1 MIFIVMRTLRQSEV
15 GWFGEVRRQGRETS
29 RQRALN
35 FDATEVERMFPA
47 ASRGDII
54 PIHLHRRSDSGEL
67 AQQPQALRRQEKN
80 WRLTGDKIDDRRFG
94 VVAPGDLVVMAWDV
108 GDAGAVG
115 AFDILAGTDA
125 RALRILAHPHSGGL
139 VTRGLLAVP
148 AADAPGLVRELR
160 TLDGELFAPYL
171 PRLGDE
177 AQIAK
182 TRDGDEAVEGELILP
197 PSPARMFQ
205 VIASMG
211 HTLNVAVADIVDN
224 SITAGASTIKV
235 AFQRPDRRESSEL
248 FASNGPRFPGGCVA
262 FTDDGRGMDRA
273 TLLEAM
279 KFGSNRDYGERDLGR
294 YGIGLKAASF
304 SQARCLTV
312 ASRSAGSSVT
322 VLRWDQ
328 DHIERTGRWE
338 VVEPALDAAER
349 EVLLA
354 PLAERAGTVVLW
366 TRLRPLKAAERR
378 GRRAEGADTAYERAI
393 GDLVLH
399 VGMVF
404 HRFLS
409 GETRSK
415 RQVSISLN
423 GQSVPPWDPFL
434 RHHAETQRSGAF
446 SELVPCP
453 GTDREYPV
461 TVDAWILPHTK
472 RLPES
477 DVERAGQNGR
487 WNELQGFYIYRADR
501 IIQAGGWC
509 ELWNREEHKKL
520 LRVALSFDPELDAAF
535 DVHAAKMSVS
545 LPMPLAEVLQQRLQD
560 ARKDADARYRKDG
573 KEEKPAPVKV
583 VGSGGSTGTKP
594 TTPTPPPVA
603 PTPPPSAPTPPPLA
617 TPPLPPKVVP
627 VNVATVSPVPP
638 APPPPLTVA
647 EPKPLPDQ
655 LELKDNLDS
664 DLWRMHTPMFGPKQV
679 LANAS
684 HTELRPLLD
693 AIRNLPNARLALAR
707 LIAATEEGIMASG
720 GDAEAFRRYLRNRL
734 KNEAE
739 Q

>member
-1 MIFIVMRTLRQSEV
+1 MNFILMRTLRQSEV

-54 PIHLHRRSDSGEL
+54 PVQLHRRSDTGEL
-67 AQQPQALRRQEKN
+67 AEQAQALRRQEKN

-108 GDAGAVG
+108 GDAGAGG
-115 AFDILAGTDA
+115 AFEILAASDPRA
-125 RALRILAHPHSGGL
+125 RRILAHPQSGGL

-177 AQIAK
+177 AQLAK

-224 SITAGASTIKV
+224 SITAGATTIKV

-248 FASNGPRFPGGCVA
+248 FALNGPRFPGGCVA

-423 GQSVPPWDPFL
+423 GRSVPVWDPFL
-434 RHHAETQRSGAF
+434 RLHAETQRSGAF

-477 DVERAGQNGR
+477 DMERAGQNGR

-509 ELWNREEHKKL
+509 DLWNREEHKKL

-573 KEEKPAPVKV
+573 KEEKPAPVKAV
-583 VGSGGSTGTKP
+583 ASRGSAGTTPKP

-603 PTPPPSAPTPPPLA
+603 PTTSAPLTPLTVPVRVPTVAPKPPA
-617 TPPLPPKVVP
+617 PLPP
-627 VNVATVSPVPP
+627 PP
-638 APPPPLTVA
+638 TVA
-647 EPKPLPDQ
+647 LPKPFPDG

-664 DLWRMHTPMFGPKQV
+664 DLWRMHTPMFGSNQV
-679 LANAS
+679 LANAN
-684 HTELRPLLD
+684 HTELRPLVD

-707 LIAATEEGIMASG
+707 LIAATEEGVLASG
-720 GDAEAFRRYLRNRL
+720 GDVEAFRRYLRDRL
-734 KNEAE
+734 KNQAE
-739 Q
+739 P